1 MAGKAGRSGRPKGSR
16 SFNSTRLCI
25 DRLNVLIESWLIG
38 VPASEIRIMLPLLAG
53 CPEQQ
58 LIDEC
63 WNNRGNDERL
73 FQVPPQI
80 KQKLARIAR
89 AAETKL
95 QQQME
100 DGSPEIDDIQNRLSK
115 KWPEAEAKLRDMG
128 WTDQQIGAHYNKLF
142 SEQKPKKPFE
152 PPRLWRILKGSRRR
166 APGITARRKVRQLKS
181 DC

>member
-38 VPASEIRIMLPLLAG
+38 TGASEIRIMLLPLLAG

-63 WNNRGNDERL
+63 WNNRGNERL
-73 FQVPPQI
+73 YQVPPPI
-80 KQKLARIAR
+80 KRKLARIAR

-100 DGSPEIDDIQNRLSK
+100 DGSLEIDDIQNRLRK

-152 PPRLWRILKGSRRR
+152 PPRLRQVLKGSRRR
-166 APGITARRKVRQLKS
+166 APGITARRKVRR
-181 DC
+181 